1 MPRPVK
7 HTPQTL
13 LVALLDAAETCA
25 KVRGHATWL
34 NGYRAGKQSFARPE
48 LEDEEDCLWEEERA
62 RWRAVADADAAFRRV
77 AQQVIRQARQL
88 PIQKRSKR

>member
-13 LVALLDAAETCA
+13 LIALLGAAETCA
-25 KVRGHATWL
+25 KVRGHAQWL
-34 NGYRAGKQSFARPE
+34 NGYRAGKQS
-48 LEDEEDCLWEEERA
+48 DEEDCLWEEERA

-77 AQQVIRQARQL
+77 AQRVIRQARQL
-88 PIQKRSKR
+88 PMQKRSSR